1 LCRQIG
7 VIDRGDSL
15 SAAPVLL
22 LIRGIPASVVFL
34 YAILHI
40 VSLRD
45 VGRLVGPSDNGSG
58 VDNRWRPLRTVLIGD
73 LGAELGGDARII
85 DADFLL
91 DNAVVPDGMKV
102 ELAWSRDGDQVSAA
116 VIIER
121 DVLRL
126 MDVANP
132 MPKAFEKPELV
143 AYVEAK
149 GEIPRVV

>member
-1 LCRQIG
+1 MNT
-7 VIDRGDSL
+7 
-15 SAAPVLL
+15 APVLL
-22 LIRGIPASVVFL
+22 LIAGIPASVVFL

-58 VDNRWRPLRTVLIGD
+58 VNNRWHPLRTVLIGD
-73 LGAELGGDARII
+73 LGSELGGDVRII
-85 DADFLL
+85 DADFLP

-121 DVLRL
+121 DVQRL

-143 AYVEAK
+143 ANV
-149 GEIPRVV
+149 